1 MNSGDS
7 QNEKRAQG
15 RALVPLI
22 LKAVALAMGVV
33 VVVLSAM
40 KEIDRTS
47 AVTMLG
53 IGLVCMSLSALKNKD
68 K

>member
-1 MNSGDS
+1 MNSRDS
-7 QNEKRAQG
+7 RNAKKPQWKI
-15 RALVPLI
+15 LVPLI

-40 KEIDRTS
+40 KEIDRAS

-53 IGLVCMSLSALKNKD
+53 IGLVCMSLSALINKEM
-68 K
+68 